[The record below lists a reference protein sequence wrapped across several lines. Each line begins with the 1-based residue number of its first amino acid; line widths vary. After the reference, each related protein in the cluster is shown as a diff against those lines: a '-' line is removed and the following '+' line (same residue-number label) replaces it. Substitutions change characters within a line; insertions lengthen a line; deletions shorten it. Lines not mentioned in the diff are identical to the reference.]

1 MSTTSV
7 PIDDLPLPPRVRYG
21 GEVVSSLRARAKAQA
36 SSPDLRE
43 ELAIL
48 RELLNDSVDAYDH
61 AVEEAIKG
69 KLDVHRV
76 KIAAGGLV
84 AMAIERIER
93 VAYTQSRISSSKFL
107 AMPDVNALIDTFV
120 GTVDTELAQH
130 AGMLRMAGLDPEKLM
145 LQLSDKL
152 RDLQAAQAGAA
163 MAEYGPHGYTSLA
176 EARAAA
182 NEEAAAMDDTVPE
195 CVIIA
200 TPDIDEEV
208 A

>member
-7 PIDDLPLPPRVRYG
+7 PIDDLPARVRYG
-21 GEVVSSLRARAKAQA
+21 GEVVNSLRARARAQA
-36 SSPDLRE
+36 AAPDLRD

-48 RELLNDSVDAYDH
+48 RELLNDSIDAYDH

-69 KLDVHRV
+69 KLDLHRV

-84 AMAIERIER
+84 AMAIDRIER
-93 VAYTQSRISSSKFL
+93 VAYTQSRISSSKFM
-107 AMPDVNALIDTFV
+107 AMPDVNALIESFV
-120 GTVDTELAQH
+120 GTVDTQLAQH
-130 AGMLRMAGLDPEKLM
+130 AGTLRMAGLDPDALM
-145 LQLSDKL
+145 VDLAGKL

-182 NEEAAAMDDTVPE
+182 NEEAAAMDNTVPE
-195 CVIIA
+195 CVVSLA
-200 TPDIDEEV
+200 PEEEV

>member
-7 PIDDLPLPPRVRYG
+7 PIDDLPARVRYG
-21 GEVVSSLRARAKAQA
+21 GEVVNSLRARARAQA
-36 SSPDLRE
+36 AAPDLRD

-48 RELLNDSVDAYDH
+48 RELLNDSIDAYDH

-69 KLDVHRV
+69 KLDLHRV

-84 AMAIERIER
+84 AMAIDRIER
-93 VAYTQSRISSSKFL
+93 VAYTQSRISSSKFM
-107 AMPDVNALIDTFV
+107 AMPDVNALIESFV
-120 GTVDTELAQH
+120 GTVDTQLAQH
-130 AGMLRMAGLDPEKLM
+130 TGTLRMAGLDPDALM
-145 LQLSDKL
+145 VDLAGKL
-152 RDLQAAQAGAA
+152 RDLQVAQAGAA

-182 NEEAAAMDDTVPE
+182 NEEAAAMDNTVPE
-195 CVIIA
+195 CVVSLA
-200 TPDIDEEV
+200 PEEEV